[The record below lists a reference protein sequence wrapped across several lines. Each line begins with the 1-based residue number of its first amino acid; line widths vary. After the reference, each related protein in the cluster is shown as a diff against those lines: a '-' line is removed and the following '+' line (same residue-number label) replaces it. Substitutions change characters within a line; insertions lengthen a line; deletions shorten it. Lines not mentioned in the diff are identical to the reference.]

1 MAIAPQ
7 KRDDIAH
14 KTPLRNLRIVTKLS
28 EKKATS
34 RRALPKEVRRKQL
47 IQATMESIAE
57 NGLSGTTMATVTR
70 KAGLSMG
77 IANLHFES
85 KDKMLVETLQYVT
98 DEYSNGQMDILTSGK
113 YTTIA
118 EKIQAILDFDL
129 SPKVLH
135 KSKLAVWVAFW
146 GEAKARPTYQRI
158 RTQADIQSENAF
170 RDLFQ
175 GAIDEGGYADTDAD
189 MLARGYTA
197 LVDGLWLDLLV
208 SPKQF
213 NRSKAMKIA
222 RHYLASAFPQHIQ
235 IDTK

>member
-1 MAIAPQ
+1 MA
-7 KRDDIAH
+7 
-14 KTPLRNLRIVTKLS
+14 KLS
-28 EKKATS
+28 EKKTTS

-47 IQATMESIAE
+47 IQATMDSIAE

-85 KDKMLVETLQYVT
+85 KEKMLTETLQYVT

-113 YTTIA
+113 YATVSD
-118 EKIQAILDFDL
+118 KIQAILAFDL
-129 SPKVLH
+129 SAKVLQ

-158 RTQADIQSENAF
+158 RAQADIQSESAF

-175 GAIDEGGYADTDAD
+175 AAIDEGGYANTNAD
-189 MLARGYTA
+189 LLARGYTA

-208 SPKQF
+208 APKQF
-213 NRSKAMKIA
+213 NRAKAMKIA
-222 RHYLASAFPQHIQ
+222 RHYLASAFPKHIQ
-235 IDTK
+235 MDPE